1 MFRFRAVLTT
11 LLKSQTNY
19 PVLMRREKG
28 PRLSH
33 NAYEKE
39 EILCNEEYTGEDW
52 LFYGTGNYVCH
63 IALRR
68 EAYRDGKGNN

>member
-1 MFRFRAVLTT
+1 MFRFRAVLIT
-11 LLKSQTNY
+11 LNSQTNY
-19 PVLMRREKG
+19 DAKR
-28 PRLSH
+28 RLSH
-33 NAYEKE
+33 NAYEME

-68 EAYRDGKGNN
+68 EAYRDGKG